1 MNGLSVS
8 AVCAVFLASNLAQNG
23 LTRWANVV
31 YHPVLELVSAYSVSD
46 DPNFLLWQSDGLAA
60 SWTDVT
66 THWTIRSSIGT
77 KARSANLSGSET
89 QTSVLSDAKVFAGSV
104 A

>member
-66 THWTIRSSIGT
+66 AHWTIRSSIGT